1 MVLINKILI
10 VGSFPQKNKDIFGG
24 IAQSCRILLKSDSF
38 SKYEIIKIDSSQKIN
53 PKPSILTRTFL
64 GFRRVIQLI
73 ISLIIDRP
81 KLTLIFCSD
90 GYSAI
95 EKGLMILI
103 SKVFNVKSIIFPRAG
118 NLINQ
123 TKRSLFFNKVIS
135 VMFNMADIF
144 LCQGKAWSNYANNNL
159 KIDKKKIKEI
169 SNWTATDNLIKIGSR
184 RKVLKTPPQL
194 NILFV
199 GWLEKEKGIKEILRV
214 LTILKNKHFS
224 FKITFVG
231 NGKMRTQIELF
242 ARANSIQNKVF
253 VTGWLDSKK
262 IIRHYKENDV
272 FILPSWHEG
281 MPNSLIEALASGLPS
296 IVTSV
301 GVIPDYLKDN
311 LTAMIIPPK
320 DFKALAEAIISL
332 KDNYELRKK
341 LSKNGFLLAKRLFLT
356 KISLNKLSLIIDE
369 QINKEYVKG

>member
-1 MVLINKILI
+1 MVLKNKILI
-10 VGSFPQKNKDIFGG
+10 VGSFPEKNKDIFGG
-24 IAQSCRILLKSDSF
+24 IAQSCKILLKSDSF

-53 PKPSILTRTFL
+53 PKPSILKRTFL
-64 GFRRVIQLI
+64 GFRRLIHLI

-103 SKVFNVKSIIFPRAG
+103 SKAFNVKSIIFPRAG

-123 TKRSLFFNKVIS
+123 TKRSLLFNKVIS

-144 LCQGKAWSNYANNNL
+144 LCQGKAWSNYAKNNL

-184 RKVLKTPPQL
+184 RKVLKNPQQL

-199 GWLEKEKGIKEILRV
+199 GWLEKEKGIEEILKV
-214 LTILKNKHFS
+214 LTILKNKYYN

-231 NGKMRTQIELF
+231 NGKMKTQIELF
-242 ARANSIQNKVF
+242 ARDNNIQNKVF

-262 IIRHYKENDV
+262 IIRYYKENDV
-272 FILPSWHEG
+272 FILPSWYEG

-301 GVIPDYLKDN
+301 GVIPDYLKNN
-311 LTAMIIPPK
+311 LSAMIIPPK
-320 DFKALAEAIISL
+320 DFKALAKAIISL
-332 KDNYELRKK
+332 KENYELRKK
-341 LSKNGFLLAKRLFLT
+341 LSKNGFLLAKRLFLSR
-356 KISLNKLSLIIDE
+356 ISLNKLSLIIDH
-369 QINKEYVKG
+369 QIK